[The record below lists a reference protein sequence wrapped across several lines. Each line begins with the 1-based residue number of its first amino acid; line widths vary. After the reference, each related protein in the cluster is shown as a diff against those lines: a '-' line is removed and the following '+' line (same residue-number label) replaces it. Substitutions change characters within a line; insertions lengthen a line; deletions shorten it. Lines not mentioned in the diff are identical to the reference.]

1 MFKNVKQQVQ
11 HVAVAVTGAAAVAI
25 DSHYGCFVVLFSG

>member
-11 HVAVAVTGAAAVAI
+11 HVAVTGAAVVAI